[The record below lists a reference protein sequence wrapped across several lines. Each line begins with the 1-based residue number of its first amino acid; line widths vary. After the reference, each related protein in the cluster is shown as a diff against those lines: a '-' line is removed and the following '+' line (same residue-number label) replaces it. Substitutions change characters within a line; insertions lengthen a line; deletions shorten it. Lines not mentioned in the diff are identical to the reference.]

1 MRDDLESGEP
11 PKAWM
16 RGALAAAALYNLAW
30 GAWVV
35 LDPGAI
41 FRLSGLAEPAYPQI
55 WQCVG
60 MIVGVYGVGYAIAA
74 GSPLRHWPIVLVG
87 LMGKVL
93 GPIGFVGAAW
103 QGALPWSWGWTIIA
117 NDLVWW
123 VPFALILVAARRSA
137 LGNRRPGE
145 GGIRPSAE
153 LTLRTARCQSGESL
167 QSLSRQRPQ
176 LVVCL
181 RHLGCTFCRESLAD
195 LARQRSEIE
204 AAGTGIV
211 LVHPA
216 TNEQAAELFASY
228 DLADLPRFADPDRVL
243 YRSLGLSRGSL
254 TQVLGPRVF
263 WRAAA
268 ATLRGHR
275 LGKKAGDVWQMPG
288 VFLVRDGRV
297 VEAFRHQDVSDRPDY
312 RAIAARLRGGGEL
325 DAGTATG

>member
-1 MRDDLESGEP
+1 
-11 PKAWM
+11 M
-16 RGALAAAALYNLAW
+16 RGVLVAAALYNLLW

-41 FRLSGLAEPAYPQI
+41 FRLSGMAEPVYPQI

-74 GSPLRHWPIVLVG
+74 ASPLRHWPIVLVG
-87 LMGKVL
+87 LLGKVL
-93 GPIGFVGAAW
+93 GPIGFLAAVSGG
-103 QGALPWSWGWTIIA
+103 QLPWSWGWTILT

-123 VPFALILVAARRSA
+123 VPFALILVAARRA
-137 LGNRRPGE
+137 AGGRRPAADE
-145 GGIRPSAE
+145 ARASAA
-153 LTLRTARCQSGESL
+153 LTLRTARCQNGESL
-167 QSLSRQRPQ
+167 QSLSRRRPQ

-195 LARQRSEIE
+195 LARERAEIE
-204 AAGTGIV
+204 ASGTGIV

-216 TNEQAAELFASY
+216 TDEQAAELFGRY
-228 DLADLPRFADPDRVL
+228 GLADLPRFADPDRVL

-254 TQVLGPRVF
+254 AQVLGPRVF

-288 VFLVRDGRV
+288 VFLVRDGQV
-297 VEAFRHQDVSDRPDY
+297 VEAFRHRDVSERPDY
-312 RAIAARLRGGGEL
+312 RAIAARLRGEGHA
-325 DAGTATG
+325 DAVTATG